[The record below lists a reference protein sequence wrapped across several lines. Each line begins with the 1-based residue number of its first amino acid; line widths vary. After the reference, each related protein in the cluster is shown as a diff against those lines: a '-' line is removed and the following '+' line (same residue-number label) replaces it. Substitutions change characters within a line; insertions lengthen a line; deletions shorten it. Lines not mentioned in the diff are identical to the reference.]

1 MSDSQNG
8 APHAPAT
15 QRGRAAAG
23 QDPAKRDQ
31 ILDGAKNCFLKL
43 GFEAASM
50 NEITAEAGVSK
61 GTIYVYF
68 ENKEELFA
76 NLIDRE
82 RTAMLTFAEH
92 ELNEAQSTAEALQ
105 RFGVATT
112 TKMTSDVVIRAQ
124 RMVLAVAERMPDL
137 AKRFFGPDPFSA
149 IVVLKTFL
157 DAKVASG
164 ELRIDDTELAA
175 RQFIELSMASTFK
188 RRLFGNLRQEMPA
201 EEISRVVASG
211 VAMFL
216 KFYAA

>member
-1 MSDSQNG
+1 MNNS
-8 APHAPAT
+8 PHAPEPAT

-31 ILDGAKNCFLKL
+31 ILDGARSCFLRL

-68 ENKEELFA
+68 QNKEELF
-76 NLIDRE
+76 NSLIERE
-82 RTAMLTFAEH
+82 RSALLAVAAS
-92 ELNEAQSTAEALQ
+92 ELNDARSVAEALQ

-112 TKMTSDVVIRAQ
+112 TKLTSNDVIRAQ
-124 RMVLAVAERMPDL
+124 RIVLAVAERMPDL
-137 AKRFFGPDPFSA
+137 ATRFFGPDPFSG
-149 IVVLKTFL
+149 IVVLKTYL

-164 ELRIDDTELAA
+164 ELRIEDTELAA
-175 RQFIELSMASTFK
+175 RQFIELSMASSFK
-188 RRLFGNLRQEMPA
+188 RRLFGNLSTELPA
-201 EEISRVVASG
+201 AEISRVVASG

-216 KFYAA
+216 KFYQA

>member
-1 MSDSQNG
+1 MN
-8 APHAPAT
+8 APRNADDLAARAP
-15 QRGRAAAG
+15 RGRAAAG

-68 ENKEELFA
+68 QNKEELFTS
-76 NLIDRE
+76 LIDRE
-82 RTAMLTFAEH
+82 RTALLTVAAN
-92 ELNEAQSTAEALQ
+92 ELNGAQSVEEALQ
-105 RFGVATT
+105 RFGVSIA

-124 RMVLAVAERMPDL
+124 RMVLAVTERMPAL
-137 AKRFFGPDPFSA
+137 AARFFGPDPFSG
-149 IVVLKTFL
+149 IVVLRTYL

-164 ELRIDDTELAA
+164 ELHIEDTELAS
-175 RQFIELSMASTFK
+175 RQFFELAMASCFK
-188 RRLFGNLRQEMPA
+188 RRLFGNMPQEMPA
-201 EEISRVVASG
+201 AEIRRTVASG

-216 KFYAA
+216 KFYQA